1 MPSLLGGQVSRSG
14 GSGQFITLS
23 QAQPQLPASPTTATG
38 FTVVTNPQLVTSY
51 ASSLGYLQ
59 FTTGTISNQIPGNNI
74 VLQATG
80 TATVVVS
87 GVVQST
93 DPTTGALTVAGGLG
107 VVGNINTAR
116 DIHANGITLGRGYSG
131 NVNNITIKGS
141 VQPATDD
148 DYPTGHDNIS
158 IGFDSL
164 NNMQLSVKS
173 IAIGRLALSSGTNI
187 INSIAIGDS
196 ALQYV
201 GIQGSEYIGTVTN
214 AIYNGYDYTTAGSYS
229 VFTAVVNARSNVLNV
244 TSITTGVITL
254 GSVCFTTNGISTPID
269 GYTITGLGTGNGG
282 TGTYILNA
290 LSLST
295 ATIQT
300 SAGATIVGLTSSTI
314 LYPSLPQGQGVIT
327 LPNHGL
333 TSGTAITIA
342 YFTEPQTTEYIPGN
356 PALDQ
361 SYFVGVVD
369 ANTLALYSD
378 AILSQPDLVDD
389 DVPYFI
395 GAPVYLTND
404 AQKNIA
410 IGSYAGQRL
419 QTGRQNFF
427 IGDNAA
433 SHFTTGSFNF
443 FIGADVAQNMTYGN
457 GIIGIGSQN
466 LVDGVD
472 NQINIGSVFY
482 YDGMGYLQLNAD
494 VGLGL
499 GDASTSTDS
508 GGLAVYGGL
517 GVSENIIVGSTV
529 DSTATTNGAV
539 TIAGGVGIGKS
550 VFIGGGLDVS
560 KGNKNVNLSPVGGN
574 VLIEPTIGGS
584 LTIYPNAVG
593 GVDNVNIG
601 IIKPATGNF
610 TSVHVVGTATS
621 TSTNTGALTVVGGVG
636 IAGNMFI
643 AGGITGVITTA
654 TNIAGGARGSIP
666 YQNTAGSTTLLPIGI
681 NSNILVSNGSTPYWT
696 DVNSL
701 LSNTTT
707 NASKIFVTTAT
718 TGTYF
723 LGLTENIGSYSPVDS
738 TSTLA
743 YYGLTG
749 QLAIG
754 STTVSTSTN
763 TGALTVAGGVGVAG
777 SVYSADGGQYEN
789 NLLYV
794 PRVIVSTSTPFT
806 ARIGDFWVEPNTGI
820 EFQYI
825 QDGTNRIW
833 IQFAGL

>member
-1 MPSLLGGQVSRSG
+1 MPSLLGGAVSRSG

-23 QAQPQLPASPTTATG
+23 QAQPQLPPSPTTATG
-38 FTVVTNPQLVTSY
+38 FTVVTNAQLVTSY
-51 ASSLGYLQ
+51 SSSLGYLQ
-59 FTTGTISNQIPGNNI
+59 FTTGTISNILPDENI
-74 VLQATG
+74 TLLATG
-80 TATVVVS
+80 TSAVVIS
-87 GVVQST
+87 GTQPSL
-93 DPTTGALTVAGGLG
+93 DPSTGALQVAGG
-107 VVGNINTAR
+107 VGIQGTLNAAR
-116 DIHANGITLGRGYSG
+116 DIHVNGITIGKGFTG
-131 NVNNITIKGS
+131 NVNNITIRGTAS
-141 VQPATDD
+141 PSPD
-148 DYPTGHDNIS
+148 DYPTGHDNIT
-158 IGFDSL
+158 IGYDSL
-164 NNMQLSVKS
+164 NNIQLSVKS

-187 INSIAIGDS
+187 VNSIAIGDS

-201 GIQGSEYIGTVTN
+201 GIQGSEYIGTITN
-214 AIYNGYDYTTAGSYS
+214 AIYNGYTYTTAGSYS
-229 VFTAVVNARSNVLNV
+229 VFTAQVNAGSNVLNV
-244 TSITTGVITL
+244 TSVTTGVITL
-254 GSVCFTTNGISTPID
+254 GSVCFTTNGTATPID

-282 TGTYILNA
+282 TGTYVLNA
-290 LSLST
+290 LSPTT

-314 LYPSLPQGQGVIT
+314 LYPSLALGQGVVT

-333 TSGTAITIA
+333 TSGTSITIA
-342 YFTEPQTTEYIPGN
+342 YFSEPQTSEYIPGDVS
-356 PALDQ
+356 LDQ
-361 SYFVGVVD
+361 TYFVGVVD
-369 ANTLALYSD
+369 SNTLALYTD
-378 AILSQPDLVDD
+378 AILTQPDLVDD
-389 DVPYFI
+389 DIPYFI
-395 GAPVYLTND
+395 GAPVYLVND

-410 IGSYAGQRL
+410 IGTAAGQRL

-433 SHFTTGSFNF
+433 SYFTTGSFNL

-529 DSTATTNGAV
+529 DSTATTNGSV
-539 TIAGGVGIGKS
+539 IIAGGVGIGKS

-593 GVDNVNIG
+593 GMDNVNIG

-681 NSNILVSNGSTPYWT
+681 NSNILVSNGTTPYWT

-723 LGLTENIGSYSPVDS
+723 LGLTEQIGSYSPVDS

-743 YYGLTG
+743 YNGLTG

-777 SVYSADGGQYEN
+777 SVYSAEGGQYEN

>member
-1 MPSLLGGQVSRSG
+1 
-14 GSGQFITLS
+14 
-23 QAQPQLPASPTTATG
+23 
-38 FTVVTNPQLVTSY
+38 
-51 ASSLGYLQ
+51 
-59 FTTGTISNQIPGNNI
+59 
-74 VLQATG
+74 
-80 TATVVVS
+80 
-87 GVVQST
+87 
-93 DPTTGALTVAGGLG
+93 
-107 VVGNINTAR
+107 
-116 DIHANGITLGRGYSG
+116 
-131 NVNNITIKGS
+131 
-141 VQPATDD
+141 
-148 DYPTGHDNIS
+148 
-158 IGFDSL
+158 
-164 NNMQLSVKS
+164 
-173 IAIGRLALSSGTNI
+173 
-187 INSIAIGDS
+187 
-196 ALQYV
+196 
-201 GIQGSEYIGTVTN
+201 
-214 AIYNGYDYTTAGSYS
+214 
-229 VFTAVVNARSNVLNV
+229 
-244 TSITTGVITL
+244 
-254 GSVCFTTNGISTPID
+254 
-269 GYTITGLGTGNGG
+269 
-282 TGTYILNA
+282 
-290 LSLST
+290 
-295 ATIQT
+295 
-300 SAGATIVGLTSSTI
+300 
-314 LYPSLPQGQGVIT
+314 
-327 LPNHGL
+327 
-333 TSGTAITIA
+333 
-342 YFTEPQTTEYIPGN
+342 
-356 PALDQ
+356 
-361 SYFVGVVD
+361 
-369 ANTLALYSD
+369 
-378 AILSQPDLVDD
+378 
-389 DVPYFI
+389 
-395 GAPVYLTND
+395 
-404 AQKNIA
+404 
-410 IGSYAGQRL
+410 
-419 QTGRQNFF
+419 
-427 IGDNAA
+427 
-433 SHFTTGSFNF
+433 
-443 FIGADVAQNMTYGN
+443 MTYGN

-743 YYGLTG
+743 YNGLTG

-777 SVYSADGGQYEN
+777 SVYSAEGGQYEN